1 MITGLLIGLREG
13 VEAALVVGILVAC
26 LARTGNASH
35 LPKLWTGVA
44 AAVVGSGAVG
54 ALLFLTV
61 GGLAAP
67 YEQLF
72 EGSLMLLAAGF
83 VTWMLFWMRTQAHSI
98 RHDLEDQV
106 ARTLRDGGAWSL
118 VLLAFVSVAREGIET
133 ALFLY
138 GQVAAADAAAGE
150 SPASVLLGAAAGLGL
165 AVVVGIGVYRGSR
178 RLNVGAFF
186 TWTGVALVL
195 VAAGLMS
202 RAVHELVEAG
212 LVTFGTQTAFD
223 LGGVLSDR
231 EGPGQFLHAAL
242 GYSAAPE
249 LTTLIVYVAY
259 LVPVLALYLRPTAL
273 PRVPPGPRRGPAAI

>member
-26 LARTGNASH
+26 LARTDNASH
-35 LPKLWTGVA
+35 LPKLWIGVVA
-44 AAVVGSGAVG
+44 AVLASGAVG

-83 VTWMLFWMRTQAHSI
+83 VTWMLFWMRAQARSL

-118 VLLAFVSVAREGIET
+118 VILAFVSVAREGVET
-133 ALFLY
+133 SLFLY
-138 GQVAAADAAAGE
+138 GQVAAANVAAGE
-150 SPASVLLGAAAGLGL
+150 TAASVLMGAAAGLGL
-165 AVVVGIGVYRGSR
+165 AVLVGIGVYRGSR
-178 RLNVGAFF
+178 RLNLGAFF
-186 TWTGVALVL
+186 TWTGAGLVL

-223 LGGVLSDR
+223 LGGVLSDH
-231 EGPGQFLHAAL
+231 EGPGQFLRAAL

-249 LTTLIVYVAY
+249 LATLVVYLAY
-259 LVPVLALYLRPTAL
+259 LIPVLVLYLRRTGL
-273 PRVPPGPRRGPAAI
+273 PAVPASRRPGPAVT